1 MNKAIYLLL
10 LSLLLSQIY
19 CDTTPA
25 DYKNYCGYEEDGTVK
40 DEDNCHNRKLEDGD
54 YRCCFVEVEGKYQ
67 GQKMERKSCLPL
79 TKDEYDKIDDF
90 VDAQEKIVGEGN
102 EIDDFSIDC
111 ASNYIMISLLSLI
124 LLFL

>member
-54 YRCCFVEVEGKYQ
+54 YRCCFVEVEGTFQ
-67 GQKMERKSCLPL
+67 GQKRESKSCLPL
-79 TKDEYDKIDDF
+79 TKDEYDKIDDL
-90 VDAQEKIVGEGN
+90 VDAQKKAVGEGN
-102 EIDDFSIDC
+102 QIDDSSIDC

>member
-19 CDTTPA
+19 CQDTP
-25 DYKNYCGYEEDGTVK
+25 DNYKDYCGYEENDSVK
-40 DEDNCHNRKLEDGD
+40 DEDNCHNRKLSDGF
-54 YRCCFVEVEGKYQ
+54 YRCCFVEYEGTFEGEKREGKY
-67 GQKMERKSCLPL
+67 CIPV
-79 TKDEYDKIDDF
+79 TKEIYDKIDDF
-90 VDAQEKIVGEGN
+90 ADAEEKDVEPGDK
-102 EIDDFSIDC
+102 IDDYSIDC

>member
-19 CDTTPA
+19 CDTTPD

-40 DEDNCHNRKLEDGD
+40 DEDNCHNRKLKDGY
-54 YRCCFVEVEGKYQ
+54 YRCCFVEVEGTFDGKKEE
-67 GQKMERKSCLPL
+67 GKLCLPL

-90 VDAQEKIVGEGN
+90 VDAREKDVDAGD
-102 EIDDFSIDC
+102 EIDDYSIDC

>member
-19 CDTTPA
+19 CDTTPD
-25 DYKNYCGYEEDGTVK
+25 DYKNYCGTEEDGTVK
-40 DEDNCHNRKLEDGD
+40 DEDNCHNRKLKDGD
-54 YRCCFVEVEGKYQ
+54 YRCCFVEIEGKIE
-67 GQKMERKSCLPL
+67 GQKKEVKYCLPL
-79 TKDEYDKIDDF
+79 TKDQYDKIDDF
-90 VDAQEKIVGEGN
+90 VDAQEKAVDAGD
-102 EIDDFSIDC
+102 EIDDYSIDC